1 MNIGDKVRMLRAKEQ
16 GVITRFLPGN
26 QVEIE
31 IEDGF
36 RIPVMQSELVV
47 VSPMEAERF
56 KPSGQAAEV
65 REAFAPQRTLGQ
77 PGQVLASVGLY
88 LAYVPQNDRDVALYI
103 VNNTDW
109 EVLFSLAEEREGG
122 YRGIQ
127 SATLKAKTQV
137 KINEIYAM
145 AKFEQWPTLLVQALY
160 FRPGAGQP
168 ARMPLVKRMKP
179 RAQAFYKN
187 KQTVPVLGQPGHV
200 FQLDDEMTNAGMAP
214 PTSDGLK
221 TAMLSPNEPAPMA
234 VVSVERPNSVVD
246 LHIEKLVPEGNA
258 GRKPDEIVEIQLRA
272 FEKNLENAIAS
283 GMGDI
288 TFIHG
293 VGTGKLRQELHRQ
306 LSRHPN
312 VRFFEDAQKQKF
324 GYGATKATLK

>member
-47 VSPMEAERF
+47 VSPLEAERF
-56 KPSGQAAEV
+56 RPSGQAAEV
-65 REAFAPQRTLGQ
+65 REAFAPQRPLGQ

-109 EVLFSLAEEREGG
+109 EVLFTLAEEREGG

-137 KINEIYAM
+137 KINEVYAM

-160 FRPGAGQP
+160 FRPGSGQP

-179 RAQAFYKN
+179 RAQAFHKN
-187 KQTVPVLGQPGHV
+187 KQIVPVLGQPGHV
-200 FQLDDEMTNAGMAP
+200 FQLDDETTNAGMAP

-221 TAMLSPNEPAPMA
+221 TAMLSPNEPAPT
-234 VVSVERPNSVVD
+234 VVVLVDRPNSVVD
-246 LHIEKLVPEGNA
+246 LHIEKLLPTGNA

-283 GMGDI
+283 GMGEI